1 MRSLTR
7 RWPTIPHVRLNLSNR
22 PENVLLVRQT
32 LGGLA
37 ETIALDAIELNDI
50 STAVSEACNNVVL
63 HAYRGGEGPL
73 EVEILAAPAEIEVV
87 VRDHGIGIQ
96 PRLEPR
102 AEDAPGGIGLPVI
115 RALSADAEFLDTD
128 GGGTEV
134 RMRFHPQRSDPLPPA
149 PEEIVLA
156 GADALRAPEAA
167 LSDLMVLTVAPS
179 ALARAVLPRV
189 LCALAARAYF
199 STDRI
204 SDTQLL
210 ADALVAHVE
219 GPAERSRLNVGIR
232 IAPKVLEMQV
242 GPLRAGSAVEG
253 LGAVLETLGDGHELS
268 PAGASEV
275 LGVQLA
281 AR

>member
-1 MRSLTR
+1 VAN
-7 RWPTIPHVRLNLSNR
+7 IPHVRLNLSNR

-63 HAYRGGEGPL
+63 HAYRGEEGPL
-73 EVEILAAPAEIEVV
+73 EVEVSAAALEIEIV
-87 VRDHGIGIQ
+87 VRDHGTGIR

-102 AEDAPGGIGLPVI
+102 PEDAPGGIGLPVI
-115 RALSADAEFLDTD
+115 RALSADAAFLDTD

-134 RMRFHPQRSDPLPPA
+134 RMRFRPQHSAPLPPA
-149 PEEIVLA
+149 PQEIELSRV
-156 GADALRAPEAA
+156 DALRAPEAE
-167 LSDLMVLTVAPS
+167 LSDVMALTVAPS

-210 ADALVAHVE
+210 ADALVAHAE
-219 GPAERSRLNVGIR
+219 GPAECSRLNVGIR
-232 IAPKVLEMQV
+232 IAPKILEMYI
-242 GPLRAGSAVEG
+242 GPLRAGSAADG
-253 LGAVLETLGDGHELS
+253 LGAVLETLSDGHEVS
-268 PAGASEV
+268 HAGTSEV